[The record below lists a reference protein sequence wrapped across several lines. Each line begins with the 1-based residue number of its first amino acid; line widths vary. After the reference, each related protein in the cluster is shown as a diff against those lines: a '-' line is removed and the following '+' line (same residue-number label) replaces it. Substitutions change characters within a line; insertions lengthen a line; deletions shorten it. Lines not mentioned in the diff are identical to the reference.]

1 MSETRESLR
10 SPGLIAFTGGGSAGH
25 VTPNL
30 AVIERWRELGGDA
43 IYFGRAESVEE
54 ELLADVEGVAFFKVP
69 SERLRRYFH
78 WGNFVMPFIVVWGVI
93 RAAWT
98 LRTQRPQA
106 LFSKGGFVALPVV
119 VGAWLNRIPVVI
131 HESDGTLG
139 LANRLSLP
147 FTRIVCCAQAR
158 AQRGIK
164 HDDVRVTGAPLRSAF
179 FESSAER
186 ARANFNLTTSRSLLV
201 IFGGSQGA
209 RRINEAVWGALEAL
223 TERYEVFHVTGP
235 GHVSEEHSATFGA
248 SRGYQQHEYVSEG
261 FADLL
266 RCAHL
271 VVGRAGANSVA
282 ELMALHK
289 PALLIPLS
297 TQSSRGDQALNAA
310 EFVSA
315 GGGQSLTNE
324 ELTPETLVEALEALE
339 SAYDQHVNTLNSLP
353 TSDGGMRL
361 IELLRE
367 LTLK

>member
-1 MSETRESLR
+1 MSEPRESPR

-30 AVIERWRELGGDA
+30 AVIERWRELGGEA
-43 IYFGRAESVEE
+43 IYFGRAESVEA
-54 ELLADVEGVAFFKVP
+54 ELLADVEGVAFFRVP

-98 LRTQRPQA
+98 LRAQRPQA

-119 VGAWLNRIPVVI
+119 IGAWINRIPVVI

-147 FTRIVCCAQAR
+147 FTRVVCCAQAR

-164 HDDVRVTGAPLRSAF
+164 HHDIRVTGAPLRSAF
-179 FESSAER
+179 FTSSAER
-186 ARANFNLTTSRSLLV
+186 ARARFELKATRPLLM

-209 RRINEAVWGALEAL
+209 RRINEAVWGALETLA
-223 TERYEVFHVTGP
+223 ERYEVFHVTGP
-235 GHVSEEHSATFGA
+235 GHVSEEHNVTFGE
-248 SRGYQQHEYVSEG
+248 SSGYQQHEYVSEG

-282 ELMALHK
+282 ELIALHQ

-297 TQSSRGDQALNAA
+297 TQSSRGDQALNAE
-310 EFVSA
+310 EFVSL
-315 GGGQSLTNE
+315 GGGRSLTNE
-324 ELTPETLVEALEALE
+324 QLSPETLIEALTSLE
-339 SAYDQHVNTLNSLP
+339 RDHDQHVSALSSLP
-353 TSDGGMRL
+353 MSDGGARL
-361 IELLRE
+361 VELLRS
-367 LTLK
+367 LTLT